1 MKIATLA
8 ATPHPEPLR
17 PDMTLSDSPV
27 RASAKSPSA
36 AMIQRRARGPRLQMS
51 FTRPAIHA
59 ARRAVVILW
68 WDERAVTTH
77 RRRGS
82 LRQPAA
88 VRLLD
93 DGDVRVVV
101 WGASPLGWWHAH
113 GSGSESPSSLPR
125 WGQLVVMTSQVVQ
138 PGDGRDSADG

>member
-59 ARRAVVILW
+59 A
-68 WDERAVTTH
+68 
-77 RRRGS
+77 
-82 LRQPAA
+82 
-88 VRLLD
+88 
-93 DGDVRVVV
+93 
-101 WGASPLGWWHAH
+101 
-113 GSGSESPSSLPR
+113 PSSSC
-125 WGQLVVMTSQVVQ
+125 GGM
-138 PGDGRDSADG
+138 SAR